1 MNNVLAKKENAN
13 TTALTWLNR
22 HSRVGLRPQSAKG
35 SRLLLARAETTTE
48 VDMTVSRLS
57 AADIDAAAKHFGFHL
72 DADARRAYLAV
83 ANYTLKSYDIVDEL
97 YDEFARPQA
106 PQRAYRF
113 PAPDDNPLG
122 AWYVRAEIASG
133 AEGPLSGRTV
143 VIKDNIAVAGIPMM
157 NGSRAVEGFVP
168 SRDATVVER
177 LLAAGATIAGKS
189 VCEDLCASGSSFTSA
204 SGPVRNPW
212 DITRETG
219 GSSSGS
225 SALVA
230 AGEVELA
237 LGGDQGGSIRIPAS
251 LCGVVGHKPTHG
263 LVPYTGAFPI
273 ERTIDH
279 LGPITRTVADAALLL
294 TVLAGPDGRD
304 PRQPAEITL
313 VDYRAALT
321 GDVAGLRVGIL
332 TEGFGQPGSR
342 PEVDDLVRSAARRF
356 AEIGCAVGE
365 ISVPWHR
372 TAIHVFAVIFTDG
385 ATYQMLDG
393 NGYGLGVEGPYD
405 PELMAHFARQRAV
418 KADQLASIIKATA
431 LCGHYGLNTLGG
443 TSYAKARNLMPHVRA
458 AYDAAL
464 AQYDV
469 LVMPTVPGTADT
481 LPMGSPQDIALFG
494 RAVGKA
500 FNAAPID
507 ITGHPAISVPAGLVD
522 GLPAGMMIVGKRFGD
537 ATVLKVADAFES
549 LCGGFPE
556 APHVTT

>member
-13 TTALTWLNR
+13 TAPLTCPNR
-22 HSRVGLRPQSAKG
+22 CSK
-35 SRLLLARAETTTE
+35 LLFESTTE
-48 VDMTVSRLS
+48 VDMTVSRPS
-57 AADIDAAAKHFGFHL
+57 VTDIDAAAEHFGFHF
-72 DADARRAYLAV
+72 DAHAREMWVAAV
-83 ANYTLKSYDIVDEL
+83 EFSMRSYDAVDEL
-97 YDEFARPQA
+97 YNEFARPQA
-106 PQRAYRF
+106 PEREYRF
-113 PAPDDNPLG
+113 PKPGDNLLG
-122 AWYVRAEIASG
+122 AWYVTAEIASG

-143 VIKDNIAVAGIPMM
+143 AIKDNIVVAGIPMM
-157 NGSRAVEGFVP
+157 NGSRAVEGFIP

-189 VCEDLCASGSSFTSA
+189 VCEDLCCSGSSFTSA

-212 DITRETG
+212 DTTRETG

-225 SALVA
+225 GALVA
-230 AGEVELA
+230 AGEVDLA

-251 LCGVVGHKPTHG
+251 VCGIVGHKPTHG

-273 ERTIDH
+273 ERTLDH
-279 LGPITRTVADAALLL
+279 VGPMTRTVADAALLL

-304 PRQPAEITL
+304 PRQPLDIPSL
-313 VDYRAALT
+313 DYQAALT

-332 TEGFGQPGSR
+332 TEGFGQPGSL
-342 PEVDDLVRSAARRF
+342 PELDDLVRSAAQRF
-356 AEIGCAVGE
+356 TEIGCTVGE

-372 TAIHVFAVIFTDG
+372 NALHVFAVIMTDG

-393 NGYGLGVEGPYD
+393 NGYGLGVDGLYD

-418 KADQLASIIKATA
+418 MADQFASTIKATA

-443 TSYAKARNLMPHVRA
+443 VSYAKARNLLPHVRA

-469 LVMPTVPGTADT
+469 LVMPTVPSTADT
-481 LPMGSPQDIALFG
+481 LPAGSPQDVALLE
-494 RAVGKA
+494 RALGKA
-500 FNAAPID
+500 LNTSPMD

-522 GLPAGMMIVGKRFGD
+522 GLPAGMMIVGKRFDD
-537 ATVLKVADAFES
+537 ATVLKAADAFES
-549 LCGGFPE
+549 LCGGFP
-556 APHVTT
+556 AVPSAKA